1 MTSDWD
7 KENYLVLD
15 WSIESLE
22 DRCEYLEES
31 GILQDLSR
39 TERRKSK
46 FAKAQLNMVTTY
58 LLRSKD
64 IKSGRKVDES
74 YYVDESSYLRSL
86 KTLTY
91 MEDIDRIPDDDD
103 DEEDHDVSDSSTD
116 KGSGKDDKEK
126 DDELDSDDELG
137 LGLDLDLETEIGYE
151 EYDDADSKNDDLD
164 RYVNSIDNEQDT
176 CHERLLHI
184 ENLFDPKNIDH
195 TVLRKVV
202 TTYRDIEDIEFDS
215 DVVKSNVVKI
225 MESVLMCVDNDD
237 DKKVIELLMKDMT
250 EREISSVM
258 NVSRQ
263 SVNKRIRKIFRK
275 TIKLLKN

>member
-1 MTSDWD
+1 MTGG
-7 KENYLVLD
+7 KKNYLVLD
-15 WSIESLE
+15 WSIESLKG
-22 DRCEYLEES
+22 RCRYLEES
-31 GILQDLSR
+31 GILQDLSK

-91 MEDIDRIPDDDD
+91 VEDIGRIPDDDD
-103 DEEDHDVSDSSTD
+103 DEEYGISDDYTD
-116 KGSGKDDKEK
+116 RDRDRDSGK
-126 DDELDSDDELG
+126 DDELDSDDELEVD
-137 LGLDLDLETEIGYE
+137 LDLDLGTEIGAGYE
-151 EYDDADSKNDDLD
+151 EYDDSG
-164 RYVNSIDNEQDT
+164 RYINSIDDEQDT

-202 TTYRDIEDIEFDS
+202 TTYRNIKDIEFDS